1 MEEHSQALVSVVIPC
16 YNHEQFV
23 QDTIQ
28 SVIDQTYQNIE
39 LIIIDDGSKDTS
51 VEKIQ
56 QMTSI
61 CEARFTRF
69 EFRSR
74 PNKGLS
80 ATLNESLE
88 WCKGKYYSAIASDD
102 MMLKDKTAQQV
113 EILSQ
118 DEDYVAVFG
127 AVEMI
132 DNHNNKLGQIRQ
144 TDKIFS
150 FNDLFY
156 TDRFLPAPTQMIR
169 LDSLKKTG
177 GFVEGMIIEDWYMY
191 LKLMEHGGKIYYKDD
206 LYSYYRAH
214 DGNTFSNPYKMALGR
229 LQVINEFNHKDKFKH
244 VYIKACWDN
253 SLETLRTDFKLSSF
267 IFLSRVVHKVKLF
280 FTKIGKRL
288 GL

>member
-1 MEEHSQALVSVVIPC
+1 MEDHNQALVSIVIPC
-16 YNHEQFV
+16 YNHEQFI
-23 QDTIQ
+23 QDSIQ

-39 LIIIDDGSKDTS
+39 LIIIDDGSKDAS

-56 QMTSI
+56 QMISL
-61 CEARFTRF
+61 CEERFTRF

-80 ATLNESLE
+80 ATLNESLD
-88 WCKGKYYSAIASDD
+88 WCKGQFYSAIASDD
-102 MMLKDKTAQQV
+102 MMLKHKTERQV
-113 EILSQ
+113 EILSR
-118 DEDYVAVFG
+118 EDYVAVFG

-132 DNHNNKLGQIRQ
+132 DNHNNKIGQIRQ
-144 TDKIFS
+144 SDKVFS

-169 LDSLKKTG
+169 LESLRKTG
-177 GFVEGMIIEDWYMY
+177 GFIEGMIIEDWYIY
-191 LKLMEHGGKIYYKDD
+191 LKLMEYGGKIYYKDD
-206 LYSYYRAH
+206 LYSYYRDHGA
-214 DGNTFSNPYKMALGR
+214 NTFSNPYKMALGR
-229 LQVINEFNHKDKFKH
+229 LQVINEFNDKENFKR

-267 IFLSRVVHKVKLF
+267 ILFSRVAHKLKLIF
-280 FTKIGKRL
+280 KKIGKRL